1 MGISVLLDASL
12 ANLSASSLPV
22 VPTWAFVHLNLVVQP
37 PASHLVLCVC
47 GLCEIVCVV
56 NVSVIC
62 VCCVFVCVCVVSV
75 VLCDVCVV
83 CVWCVWCVCVCV

>member
-1 MGISVLLDASL
+1 MGISVLFDASL

-37 PASHLVLCVC
+37 PAYHFVLCVC

-56 NVSVIC
+56 YVNMV
-62 VCCVFVCVCVVSV
+62 
-75 VLCDVCVV
+75 
-83 CVWCVWCVCVCV
+83 CVCVCVECGFFVMCV